1 MSIRNRYIGPAGRRV
16 DSTRAAVGLVF
27 RRRDSLSVAGSITLG
42 YLAAF
47 LWAAQD
53 LSLRTDVP
61 PNLVVA
67 RDPLGLLFQRTGPAS
82 FEAIALLDTGVFRL
96 LISPGNIAL
105 GLLIAILVGISLSL
119 TYLAVMQP
127 KACGIGAGSGFFAS
141 LPALLS
147 GTVCCGPVILIALGI
162 QASGLL
168 LTAFF
173 WLLPV
178 GILLLLGS
186 IVYVAG
192 KIDVQSPTVR
202 GRDPTGEGH

>member
-1 MSIRNRYIGPAGRRV
+1 MSVGNGFGGAVKQRIVG
-16 DSTRAAVGLVF
+16 TRAAVGLVF
-27 RRRDSLSVAGSITLG
+27 RRRDSLAIAASITLG

-47 LWAAQD
+47 LWAGQD

-61 PNLVVA
+61 PALVVVN
-67 RDPLGLLFQRTGPAS
+67 DPRGLLFQRTGPAS
-82 FEAIALLDTGVFRL
+82 FEAIALLDTGVLRV
-96 LISPGNIAL
+96 LISPGNIAI
-105 GLLIAILVGISLSL
+105 GLLIATLVGISLSL
-119 TYLAVMQP
+119 TYLAVVQP

-173 WLLPV
+173 WLLPL
-178 GILLLLGS
+178 GILLLVGS
-186 IVYVAG
+186 VVYVAG
-192 KIDVQSPTVR
+192 KIDPQPPSGSTS
-202 GRDPTGEGH
+202 